1 MCSNS
6 TEVSTN
12 GHKRPKCQT
21 QKTNKSMPDS
31 NTIISVCT
39 AILCRHHRPSMS
51 LLQRVVFCMKDTLP
65 SRLVCANLLI
75 YCSAKVTIVPFFSL
89 GQVYERLN
97 RLLVCASHQST
108 IREIDRLGVD
118 FDSRVKEWQASL
130 LQRTALHMQ
139 VC

>member
-1 MCSNS
+1 MYYRYAQMD
-6 TEVSTN
+6 TN
-12 GHKRPKCQT
+12 GQNVKHRRPTSQCQIQT
-21 QKTNKSMPDS
+21 PSYQSVQLFCAG
-31 NTIISVCT
+31 IIVHQCLYSRE
-39 AILCRHHRPSMS
+39 LSPS
-51 LLQRVVFCMKDTLP
+51 FCMKDTLP

-75 YCSAKVTIVPFFSL
+75 YCSAKVTTVPFFSL

-97 RLLVCASHQST
+97 KLLMCASHQST
-108 IREIDRLGVD
+108 IREIDRFGVD